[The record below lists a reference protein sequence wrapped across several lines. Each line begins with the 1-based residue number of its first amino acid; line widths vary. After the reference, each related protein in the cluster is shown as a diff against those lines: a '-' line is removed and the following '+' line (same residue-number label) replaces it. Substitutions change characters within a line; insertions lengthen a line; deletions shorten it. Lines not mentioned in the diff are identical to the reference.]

1 MSALENQ
8 IKEMY
13 QKAFYDIIDGTVSS
27 DNPNYEWIVDLYA
40 EIKQRLV
47 RYIKKDSKT
56 YKLIDEQ
63 FDIPL
68 FKQMIENDVFNVDS
82 LFKLINTTFYWIE
95 TLQAPARDHST
106 KEAKNR
112 VLNAPQEKTV
122 STFIKEVNQ
131 CIDSLDED
139 FLNFIKS
146 SNDTKNK

>member
-27 DNPNYEWIVDLYA
+27 DNPDYEWIVNLYA
-40 EIKQRLV
+40 EIKHRLI
-47 RYIKKDSKT
+47 RYIKKESKI
-56 YKLIDEQ
+56 YKSIDEQ
-63 FDIPL
+63 FDIVL

-95 TLQAPARDHST
+95 TLQAPVRDKST
-106 KEAKNR
+106 KEAKSR
-112 VLNAPQEKTV
+112 VLNAPREKMV

-131 CIDSLDED
+131 CIDLLDED
-139 FLNFIKS
+139 FENFIKA
-146 SNDTKNK
+146 SNDNKNK

>member
-1 MSALENQ
+1 MNALENQ

-13 QKAFYDIIDGTVSS
+13 HKAFYDIIDETIASNS
-27 DNPNYEWIVDLYA
+27 PNYEWIVNLYA
-40 EIKQRLV
+40 EIKQRLI
-47 RYIKKDSKT
+47 RYIRKDSKT

-68 FKQMIENDVFNVDS
+68 FKQMIENDVFNYDS

-95 TLQAPARDHST
+95 TLQSPARDQTT

-112 VLNAPQEKTV
+112 VLNIQPEKMV

-131 CIDSLDED
+131 CIDLLDED
-139 FLNFIKS
+139 FENFIQI
-146 SNDTKNK
+146 NK